1 MKEGDFKR
9 SVYIKATVTDT
20 MAALNKDLKQLR
32 ELGIKYVFIDEV
44 TLISDFIDSAA
55 ILSDIYS
62 AMGMKIVLSGTDS
75 LGFWLAVHE
84 ELYDRAVMVHTTYI
98 PFSEHS
104 RLLGI
109 MNQDNYFNKRDFQ
122 GKKNETYC
130 LIDYHCQPLYTVNGD
145 NMNLSAYI
153 KQQGISVY
161 SLSKKSAVPYT
172 TLCSICNGTAD
183 VMECRVNT
191 LVKIADSL
199 GVNLLDL
206 INSSLVIPQKY
217 NFINGEI
224 RIEFTDLPKA
234 LKNTIKE
241 LEEYDRNNDTMFY
254 ECADMLY
261 MMADRFLKDG
271 AIDSETRDKLI
282 MKYPIA

>member
-1 MKEGDFKR
+1 MGYR
-9 SVYIKATVTDT
+9 NYYN
-20 MAALNKDLKQLR
+20 AALAAAPKK
-32 ELGIKYVFIDEV
+32 VFLPCV
-44 TLISDFIDSAA
+44 
-55 ILSDIYS
+55 
-62 AMGMKIVLSGTDS
+62 S
-75 LGFWLAVHE
+75 LP
-84 ELYDRAVMVHTTYI
+84 RANFYENI
-98 PFSEHS
+98 FYNAFA
-104 RLLGI
+104 L
-109 MNQDNYFNKRDFQ
+109 
-122 GKKNETYC
+122 NEPYC
-130 LIDYHCQPLYTVNGD
+130 LIDYHCYPLYTVNGD
-145 NMNLSAYI
+145 NMNLLAYI

-217 NFINGEI
+217 NFINDEI

-234 LKNTIKE
+234 LKSTIKE

>member
-1 MKEGDFKR
+1 
-9 SVYIKATVTDT
+9 
-20 MAALNKDLKQLR
+20 
-32 ELGIKYVFIDEV
+32 
-44 TLISDFIDSAA
+44 
-55 ILSDIYS
+55 
-62 AMGMKIVLSGTDS
+62 
-75 LGFWLAVHE
+75 
-84 ELYDRAVMVHTTYI
+84 
-98 PFSEHS
+98 
-104 RLLGI
+104 
-109 MNQDNYFNKRDFQ
+109 
-122 GKKNETYC
+122 
-130 LIDYHCQPLYTVNGD
+130 
-145 NMNLSAYI
+145 MNLSAYI

-183 VMECRVNT
+183 LMECRVNT

-206 INSSLVIPQKY
+206 INSSLALPQKY
-217 NFINGEI
+217 NFINDEI
-224 RIEFTDLPKA
+224 RIEFTDLPEA

>member
-1 MKEGDFKR
+1 
-9 SVYIKATVTDT
+9 
-20 MAALNKDLKQLR
+20 
-32 ELGIKYVFIDEV
+32 
-44 TLISDFIDSAA
+44 
-55 ILSDIYS
+55 
-62 AMGMKIVLSGTDS
+62 
-75 LGFWLAVHE
+75 
-84 ELYDRAVMVHTTYI
+84 
-98 PFSEHS
+98 
-104 RLLGI
+104 
-109 MNQDNYFNKRDFQ
+109 
-122 GKKNETYC
+122 
-130 LIDYHCQPLYTVNGD
+130 
-145 NMNLSAYI
+145 MNLSGYI

-161 SLSKKSAVPYT
+161 SLSKESHVPYT

-199 GVNLLDL
+199 NVNLLDL
-206 INSSLVIPQKY
+206 INGSLSAPVKY

-224 RIEFTDLPKA
+224 KIDSSDLPKA
-234 LKNTIKE
+234 IKTTIKE

-271 AIDSETRDKLI
+271 AIDRTTHDNLI